1 MKNMICKKCG
11 TENSDDSVF
20 CQSCGEKL
28 SGVVNNNTYAD
39 AQNGV
44 ENYYGNTYAQPI
56 YNQGGY
62 GQPLSAP
69 PAVEYQKSYFDGTG
83 FQLMGW
89 NILCSIIIFITF
101 GFGAAWASC
110 LKLRWETSHTVVN
123 GKRLYFNGTAAQL
136 FGKMIAWEIIV
147 GLILSILPI
156 MAITTTKYSYNTL
169 PNLIVAI
176 IVDAIISMFIVPF
189 YSVYIKK
196 WVIKHTTFVDDRGS
210 AMPTAPYYQNQVQY
224 QNQSQYQNPQ
234 TYNGAANDNVATVNL
249 KRCPFCYTDNSEDS
263 EFCQNCGRKLD

>member
-1 MKNMICKKCG
+1 MICKKCG
-11 TENSDDSVF
+11 MENSDDSVF
-20 CQSCGEKL
+20 CQSCGERL
-28 SGVVNNNTYAD
+28 TGFENNNTYAEQ
-39 AQNGV
+39 QNV
-44 ENYYGNTYAQPI
+44 TENYYGNTYAQPN

-62 GQPLSAP
+62 GQPISTP

-89 NILCSIIIFITF
+89 NILCAIVIFITF

-136 FGKMIAWEIIV
+136 FGKMIAWEIIC
-147 GLILSILPI
+147 GLILAVPVIIAVS
-156 MAITTTKYSYNTL
+156 TTRYSYHL
-169 PNLIVAI
+169 PGNLICAAVI
-176 IVDAIISMFIVPF
+176 DGIISVFIVPF

-224 QNQSQYQNPQ
+224 QSQPQYQNQQ
-234 TYNGAANDNVATVNL
+234 TYNSAVNDSVNTVNL
-249 KRCPFCYTDNSEDS
+249 KRCPACYTDNSMDS

>member
-39 AQNGV
+39 AQNGA

-62 GQPLSAP
+62 GQPIGVP

-123 GKRLYFNGTAAQL
+123 GKDF
-136 FGKMIAWEIIV
+136 
-147 GLILSILPI
+147 IL
-156 MAITTTKYSYNTL
+156 T
-169 PNLIVAI
+169 
-176 IVDAIISMFIVPF
+176 
-189 YSVYIKK
+189 
-196 WVIKHTTFVDDRGS
+196 
-210 AMPTAPYYQNQVQY
+210 VQPL
-224 QNQSQYQNPQ
+224 S
-234 TYNGAANDNVATVNL
+234 
-249 KRCPFCYTDNSEDS
+249 FSE
-263 EFCQNCGRKLD
+263 K

>member
-1 MKNMICKKCG
+1 MKVKNMICKKCG
-11 TENSDDSVF
+11 TDNSDDSVF
-20 CQSCGEKL
+20 CQACGERL
-28 SGVVNNNTYAD
+28 TGFVNNNTYAKP
-39 AQNGV
+39 QGGT
-44 ENYYGNTYAQPI
+44 ENYYGNTYAQP
-56 YNQGGY
+56 QGGY
-62 GQPLSAP
+62 GQPMSAP

-136 FGKMIAWEIIV
+136 FGKMLLGELICGFILAVPVIIAV
-147 GLILSILPI
+147 SN
-156 MAITTTKYSYNTL
+156 TTYSFERAG
-169 PNLIVAI
+169 NLITAAV
-176 IVDAIISMFIVPF
+176 VDAVISVFIVPF
-189 YSVYIKK
+189 YSVYIKQ

-234 TYNGAANDNVATVNL
+234 TYNGVANDNVATVNL

>member
-1 MKNMICKKCG
+1 MICKKCG

-39 AQNGV
+39 AQNGA

-62 GQPLSAP
+62 GQPIGAP

-156 MAITTTKYSYNTL
+156 MAITTTKYSYNIL

-176 IVDAIISMFIVPF
+176 IVDAVISMFIVPF

-234 TYNGAANDNVATVNL
+234 TYNGVANDNVATVNL

>member
-1 MKNMICKKCG
+1 MICKKCG

-39 AQNGV
+39 AQNGA

-56 YNQGGY
+56 IIRAVTVNRQAFRRLLNIRNRILTEQVFNLWAGTYFVQLLFYN
-62 GQPLSAP
+62 
-69 PAVEYQKSYFDGTG
+69 
-83 FQLMGW
+83 
-89 NILCSIIIFITF
+89 IR
-101 GFGAAWASC
+101 FGAAWASC

-136 FGKMIAWEIIV
+136 FGKMLLGELICGFILAVPVIIAV
-147 GLILSILPI
+147 SN
-156 MAITTTKYSYNTL
+156 TTYSFERAG
-169 PNLIVAI
+169 NLITAAV
-176 IVDAIISMFIVPF
+176 VDAVISVFIVPF
-189 YSVYIKK
+189 YSVYIKQ